1 MYVNFKNGIFTQTE
15 KTKKKKS
22 GAKNLFHAAHFRK
35 EKIVCEFYKR
45 NTLRYYFD
53 AAKVVLETG
62 YTQFW
67 RLPGKCSIHIF
78 LPVCVIYMCFFEANE
93 RKNQEQSTYQHYQHR
108 NSFIFF
114 GNLFTQT
121 QWVFR
126 SMRLW
131 QKWPAATYRR
141 TLALP
146 QHSCIWNERNILY
159 KKRWCDKS

>member
-114 GNLFTQT
+114 WQSVYADTVSFSFHEAMTKMASGNIQT
-121 QWVFR
+121 NVSTTTAFMYLEW
-126 SMRLW
+126 
-131 QKWPAATYRR
+131 TEH
-141 TLALP
+141 TL
-146 QHSCIWNERNILY
+146 
-159 KKRWCDKS
+159 